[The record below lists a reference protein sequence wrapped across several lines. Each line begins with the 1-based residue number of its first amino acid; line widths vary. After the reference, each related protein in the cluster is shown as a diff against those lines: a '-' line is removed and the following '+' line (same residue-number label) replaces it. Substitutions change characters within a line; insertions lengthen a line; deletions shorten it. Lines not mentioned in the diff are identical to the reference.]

1 MMCTTAGEWLTGIRP
16 RRSDSASLRRAPL
29 IQDETPGAMVTAG
42 VRASQPLATG
52 PHPAR
57 VAGESR
63 TGPAVS
69 PASVQAVGLPHRLPG
84 TAGLVQ
90 ARAES
95 IGPERPR
102 VAAMAVQTSAPGA
115 VLLLQVAVTVLSIV
129 RTVTAPVPVL
139 PATGARPAARYP
151 DPAEVPEAE
160 VPSQAALAVLVAV
173 PGQAALAVEVAV
185 PGRAVVA
192 EDPLVAVVAAAA
204 VVAGSR
210 PVKPQM

>member
-1 MMCTTAGEWLTGIRP
+1 
-16 RRSDSASLRRAPL
+16 
-29 IQDETPGAMVTAG
+29 VTA
-42 VRASQPLATG
+42 Q
-52 PHPAR
+52 
-57 VAGESR
+57 
-63 TGPAVS
+63 
-69 PASVQAVGLPHRLPG
+69 
-84 TAGLVQ
+84 
-90 ARAES
+90 
-95 IGPERPR
+95 
-102 VAAMAVQTSAPGA
+102 
-115 VLLLQVAVTVLSIV
+115 
-129 RTVTAPVPVL
+129 VPVL

-160 VPSQAALAVLVAV
+160 VPSQAALAVLVAG